1 MPATGLQDRMEDLE
15 EGRAG
20 NVHAQ
25 VVTAMNAAWEYLHDD
40 RTGEC
45 GAESLS
51 RAGEQVQS
59 AIDALT
65 LHHARLSRLDDE
77 LAKEAIAELAA
88 K

>member
-25 VVTAMNAAWEYLHDD
+25 VVTAMNAAWEYLDD
-40 RTGEC
+40 YRIREC
-45 GAESLS
+45 GAESMY
-51 RAGEQVQS
+51 RAAEQVQS

-65 LHHARLSRLDDE
+65 LYHARLNRLDDE
-77 LAKEAIAELAA
+77 LAKEAIAELAT